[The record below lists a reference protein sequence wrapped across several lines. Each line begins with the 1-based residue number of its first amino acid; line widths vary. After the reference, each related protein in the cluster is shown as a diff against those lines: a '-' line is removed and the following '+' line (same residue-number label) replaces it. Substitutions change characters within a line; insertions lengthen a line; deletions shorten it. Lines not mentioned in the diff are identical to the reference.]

1 MSAAAPPDPTPP
13 PPLPPPPARRR
24 AGWRLAA
31 GLLAG
36 LGLLSA
42 ALALALGW
50 ALGSSAGARSLLG
63 LLPGLQVQGLQGS
76 LLGDLRIAQLRWRLG
91 SRRELILDELA
102 WQGLRL
108 DWPAGEAP
116 RLEVTR
122 LSARRVDLQG
132 PSDDPDPVVLP
143 EQLVLPLNVRIGQ
156 VHIDELL
163 FDAIRPTPVRNLGA
177 RLELAAGAAA
187 QHRLEGL
194 RARWDRLQAEG
205 DARLGAAA
213 PLPLQ
218 ARLRLLPA
226 PAQEG
231 SSGPAGEAWARDAT
245 AVLNAEG
252 PLARLRVQ
260 ADLRTGGQALQAE
273 AEVAPVAPWPL
284 PWLRARLEGFDLA
297 PLATGLPRTALTGT
311 IDARFDADT
320 GGRASLPLGLE
331 IQIDNARPGRID
343 AGALPLRRLALRAL
357 APQVSAEQ
365 GRVTQ
370 LHLALADGAQRVGQL
385 DADGHWSLVGP
396 AGQRRLDVTLGAR
409 LQEVRPAAL
418 HRAAPRL
425 QLGGP
430 LTLGFVWPL
439 DRAAGSVAPTA
450 AQPGALPR
458 RLGPTGSQLSLRSD
472 LTGHLIGAG
481 LPPVRLRLELQGEPE
496 ELRLDTL
503 QAESGTARL
512 QAQGRLTRQ
521 PQAWS
526 LQWQSRLQAFDPLV
540 WWPGHAGHPLAR
552 QRHRLD
558 GHLDAA
564 LQWADRSPAG
574 PPGPLQAVAA
584 LSGEAALALDD
595 SLVAGVPVSGR
606 LQLRSSHGEPALG
619 PRPRL
624 LAQLQLRA
632 GTMAA
637 GRSELEID
645 ADLDPHH
652 GQDRWTLRAS
662 SPDLQALAPWWRLID
677 AQQPPLLS
685 GDLSGRLD
693 LEGRWPRLRSRG
705 SWQAGQS
712 QPLRWQQGGT
722 GSAAATTW
730 QLQGLQAAWQM
741 GSQPDDALELQA
753 QATEL
758 RQDRLRLIDPEVT
771 LAGRLSSHRLE
782 AQAVLE
788 RMATGAAPA
797 RATASAA
804 PSDAPSAPARRLLQW
819 RAVAEGTAQLGP
831 LQQVWSGRIAE
842 ASLSDAPTPPGPAA
856 ASAAAGSGPTRS
868 PPDAP
873 GALLRLTDLPLRLQR
888 DEQALDL
895 QAGPGRARLL
905 DAGVQ
910 LQSFGWRQRHDGTA
924 GTSAAAPEL
933 RLRAQLEPL
942 SIAPLLARA
951 QPGFGWAGNLQVGG
965 QVDLQAGPQGVAGE
979 AELRRLHG
987 DLQVEDP
994 DHPEGPQRLGL
1005 ADLRLTARVRD
1016 GVWQLGQQISGGN
1029 LGRLEGEQTVTAPA
1043 QALWPPD
1050 EAALSGR
1057 LDLRIDQLGH
1067 WGRWLPAGWRLS
1079 GQLASHARLA
1089 GRFGAPQF
1097 SGQLLGQQIAVRNVL
1112 QGVDWHD
1119 ASIRVALDGDRARI
1133 EQFGVQAGAGRLDAT
1148 GQIELGEAPE
1158 LRAQVQATRFAA
1170 LQRIDRRIVASGSAE
1185 LRLDARR
1192 SSLRGRLSVDEGRFD
1207 FTQRDAPSLAD
1218 DVTIEREDRARNGA
1232 ERSGSAARS
1241 PQRSHEMDLRVDLGR
1256 QLHLAGRGLATRLTG
1271 ELRLTTPGN
1280 RLAIHGDVQAEDGS
1294 YTAYGQKLGIDRGI
1308 ILFAGAPDNPRL
1320 DIEATKRDLEDLRVG
1335 VAITGTAQSPRVRLF
1350 SEPEMTETDKLSY
1363 LLLGRASDGLG
1374 RTDLALLQR
1383 AAFALITGEDDSPS
1397 LIERIGLDELS
1408 LRKDDGD
1415 TRETVVTLGKQL
1427 GRRWYLGYER
1437 NLNAATGT
1445 WQLLYRAA
1453 QRFTLRAQTGAEN
1466 ALDLI
1471 WTWKWGPG
1479 SLLPFSLPAA
1489 PPSAGRAPV
1498 PARPASGA
1506 SATGR

>member
-1 MSAAAPPDPTPP
+1 MSSAPPDPA
-13 PPLPPPPARRR
+13 PPPAAPAAPPPRQRS
-24 AGWRLAA
+24 GWRLAA

-36 LGLLSA
+36 LVLLGT
-42 ALALALGW
+42 ALAGALGW

-63 LLPGLQVQGLQGS
+63 LLPDLQVQGLQGS

-91 SRRELILDELA
+91 SRRELIVDALA

-108 DWPAGEAP
+108 SWPGGEAP
-116 RLEVTR
+116 QLQIDRLT
-122 LSARRVDLQG
+122 ARRVDLQG
-132 PSDDPDPVVLP
+132 PSDNPDPVVLP
-143 EQLVLPLNVRIGQ
+143 EQLVLPLAVRIGQ
-156 VHIDELL
+156 VQIDEVL
-163 FDAIRPTPVRNLGA
+163 FDAIRPTPVQGLAG
-177 RLELAAGAAA
+177 RLELAAGPAA

-194 RARWDRLQAEG
+194 QARWDRLAAEG
-205 DARLGAAA
+205 EARLGAAA

-218 ARLRLLPA
+218 ARLQLTPVPPRHVA
-226 PAQEG
+226 SAASAATGATSE
-231 SSGPAGEAWARDAT
+231 SWARDAT
-245 AVLNAEG
+245 ARLSATG
-252 PLARLRVQ
+252 PLGRLQVHAELRGGGQSLQ
-260 ADLRTGGQALQAE
+260 AD

-284 PWLRARLEGFDLA
+284 PWLRARFERFDLA
-297 PLATGLPRTALTGT
+297 PLASGLPRTALSGA
-311 IDARFDADT
+311 IDAHFDAAA
-320 GGRASLPLGLE
+320 GGRASQPLGLE
-331 IQIDNARPGRID
+331 ATLDNALPGRLD
-343 AGALPLRRLALRAL
+343 VGRLPLHRLRLQAQ
-357 APQVSAEQ
+357 APQVSASQ

-370 LHLALADGAQRVGQL
+370 LQLALADGALPAGQL
-385 DADGHWSLVGP
+385 EAQGHWSLVGP
-396 AGQRRLDVTLGAR
+396 AGGRRLELTLGAR
-409 LQEVRPAAL
+409 LQGVRPAAV
-418 HRAAPRL
+418 HPAAPRL
-425 QLGGP
+425 HLGGP
-430 LTLGFVWPL
+430 LTLTLGWPL
-439 DRAAGSVAPTA
+439 DRVATPAERADAPST
-450 AQPGALPR
+450 GLPR
-458 RLGPTGSQLSLRSD
+458 RLGPAGSQLGLRSD

-481 LPPVRLRLELQGEPE
+481 LPAVRLRLELQGEPE
-496 ELRLDTL
+496 ELRLETL
-503 QAESGTARL
+503 QAESGAARL
-512 QAQGRLTRQ
+512 QAQARLKRQ
-521 PQAWS
+521 PQAWA
-526 LQWQSRLQAFDPLV
+526 LQLDSRLQAFDPLV
-540 WWPGHAGHPLAR
+540 WWPGHAGHPLGR

-558 GHLDAA
+558 GQLQAA
-564 LQWADRSPAG
+564 LQWADRAPAG
-574 PPGPLQAVAA
+574 PPGLPQALAA
-584 LSGEAALALDD
+584 LSGEAALALDE

-606 LQLRSSHGEPALG
+606 LQLRSSHDEPALG

-632 GTMAA
+632 GPPSASRT
-637 GRSELEID
+637 ELELL
-645 ADLDPHH
+645 ADLDPRH
-652 GQDRWTLRAS
+652 GQDRWSLRAV
-662 SPDLQALAPWWRLID
+662 SPALQALAPWWRLLD
-677 AQQPPLLS
+677 AQQPLMLS
-685 GDLSGRLD
+685 GDLSGQLD

-705 SWQAGQS
+705 TWQAGQS
-712 QPLRWQQGGT
+712 QPLRWQRVAGT
-722 GSAAATTW
+722 AAAATSGQLQDLRATW
-730 QLQGLQAAWQM
+730 QL
-741 GSQPDDALELQA
+741 GSQPEDTLELQA
-753 QATEL
+753 QAGEF
-758 RQDRLRLIDPEVT
+758 RQDALRVLAPALT
-771 LAGRLSSHRLE
+771 LTGRLASHRLE
-782 AQAVLE
+782 AQALLE
-788 RMATGAAPA
+788 RSAEVPAASPEAPA
-797 RATASAA
+797 AA
-804 PSDAPSAPARRLLQW
+804 ARRLQL
-819 RAVAEGTAQLGP
+819 RAVAEGLAQLGT

-842 ASLSDAPTPPGPAA
+842 ASLSDAATTPGAGPGAAAGPAA
-856 ASAAAGSGPTRS
+856 TSAGATRAASV
-868 PPDAP
+868 
-873 GALLRLTDLPLRLQR
+873 ALLRLTDLPLRLQH
-888 DEQALDL
+888 DDQALDV

-905 DAGVQ
+905 DAGLQ
-910 LQSFGWRQRHDGTA
+910 LQTFGWRQRSSGA
-924 GTSAAAPEL
+924 EGMAPPPPEV

-951 QPGFGWAGNLQVGG
+951 QPGFGWAGDLQVGG
-965 QVDLQAGPQGVAGE
+965 QIDLQTGSQGVSGE
-979 AELRRLHG
+979 AELRRLQG

-1005 ADLRLTARVRD
+1005 VELRLAARVRD
-1016 GVWQLGQQISGGN
+1016 GLWRLSQQVSGGN
-1029 LGRLEGEQTVTAPA
+1029 LGRLEGEQTVTAPV

-1050 EAALSGR
+1050 EAPLGGR

-1079 GQLASHARLA
+1079 GQLASHASLA

-1097 SGQLLGQQIAVRNVL
+1097 SGQLLGQQIAVRNLL
-1112 QGVDWHD
+1112 QGVDWRD
-1119 ASIRVALDGDRARI
+1119 AAIRVALDGERARI
-1133 EQFGVQAGAGRLDAT
+1133 EQFSVQAGTGRLDAT
-1148 GQIELGEAPE
+1148 GQIELGETPQLLARIE
-1158 LRAQVQATRFAA
+1158 ATRFAA

-1192 SSLRGRLSVDEGRFD
+1192 SSLRGRLSIDEGRFD

-1232 ERSGSAARS
+1232 ERSGSASRG

-1271 ELRLTTPGN
+1271 ELRLTTPGS

-1308 ILFAGAPDNPRL
+1308 ILFGGAPDNPRL

-1479 SLLPFSLPAA
+1479 SLLPFSLPGT
-1489 PPSAGRAPV
+1489 PPSAGRATA

-1506 SATGR
+1506 SAPAR